1 MKLLAKHVLSEESPK
16 GLTNPSKL
24 NLKLF
29 IKIKGYNPNWIS
41 KRMARMGQMCS
52 KKSWSTISSQVVM
65 YYVDANELQTIGSD
79 IDERNITDPTILFLM
94 TLHSL

>member
-1 MKLLAKHVLSEESPK
+1 
-16 GLTNPSKL
+16 
-24 NLKLF
+24 
-29 IKIKGYNPNWIS
+29 
-41 KRMARMGQMCS
+41 
-52 KKSWSTISSQVVM
+52 M